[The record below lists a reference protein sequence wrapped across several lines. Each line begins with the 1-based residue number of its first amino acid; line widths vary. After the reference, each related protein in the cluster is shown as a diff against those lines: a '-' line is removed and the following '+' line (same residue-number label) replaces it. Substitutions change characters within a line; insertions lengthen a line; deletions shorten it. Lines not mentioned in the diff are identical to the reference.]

1 MNAVALLHH
10 CIMPPP
16 ASYQTSTNSARRFI
30 DSTLWA
36 LDCIFRGISSIWL
49 IVTAWMMYNLYTNQY
64 DADVESIKR
73 TIKRFQFILIGS
85 LYFMILVVSMLIQHV
100 SNENVTDIWKV
111 ASTAIELIYLIPV
124 QFAALSLLPLAI
136 ARSFNI
142 HNNEE
147 SRAGAFLALLGG
159 FLIVA
164 SLPLVYSLSYYIT
177 TNTPNIKESTI
188 LYDAFHLPTLVFL
201 GCDISFFGLQM
212 WVNALTQ
219 QYEQP
224 DEQNKKEQ

>member
-1 MNAVALLHH
+1 MNIVAFFHH
-10 CIMPPP
+10 CIIPPP
-16 ASYQTSTNSARRFI
+16 SSYHSTNSARRFI

-36 LDCIFRGISSIWL
+36 LDCIFTGISSIWL

-85 LYFMILVVSMLIQHV
+85 LYFILVLSMLLIQHV
-100 SNENVTDIWKV
+100 INGNVTDIWKV

-142 HNNEE
+142 HNNED

-164 SLPLVYSLSYYIT
+164 SLPLDYSLCYYIS
-177 TNTPNIKESTI
+177 TNAPIIKESTI